1 MTTVTLTF
9 VHTTFVHTTF
19 VHTTFV
25 HIRNISFVT
34 DKIFMKLFRPNYL
47 QAFFWIKIFFHTN
60 LLDPKS
66 FGANF
71 LLGPKF
77 CYTKI
82 IFDPKF
88 LAQAVGLAVGR
99 RYCGQLSKALV
110 ATISSIFFI
119 VVFRFVSPSP
129 TFLKERVLQ
138 SKNLCSKRCLDCP
151 LT

>member
-1 MTTVTLTF
+1 MTTVTL
-9 VHTTFVHTTF
+9 TF

-34 DKIFMKLFRPNYL
+34 DKIFMKLFRPNFL
-47 QAFFWIKIFFHTN
+47 QAFFLDEIFFSHKLVGSKIFWSKF
-60 LLDPKS
+60 
-66 FGANF
+66 FV
-71 LLGPKF
+71 GPKILLHQSF
-77 CYTKI
+77 
-82 IFDPKF
+82 FDPKF

-110 ATISSIFFI
+110 ATISSIFFV

-138 SKNLCSKRCLDCP
+138 SKNLCSKRCLECP
-151 LT
+151 IT